1 MAKQQ
6 QPKPKKLKRPKR
18 PPPPINIEKEY
29 KKDLTLYV
37 SAVRTGVEKYLL
49 PHLNDLMQQM
59 PNYKRHDSSVTSMLD
74 QIMSQI
80 NAYVI
85 NNTPNPKSLAIVIGN
100 EAYNFATKNFKAQ
113 IKDVLGVD
121 AMLSTAGIQEQLDLW
136 VSTNVSLINSIP
148 NHALSQI
155 EALVKQGLASGE
167 RVEELSADIMERVDV
182 SQSRANLIARDQVSK
197 LNGQIDQLNQTNAGV
212 DKYIWSTSMD
222 ERVRESHADKQG
234 ETFSWDDPP
243 ADTGHPGEDYQCRCV
258 ALPIFTEQALNQ

>member
-74 QIMSQI
+74 QIMAQI

-85 NNTPNPKSLAIVIGN
+85 NNTPNPKSLAIVIGTDTIDFSTN
-100 EAYNFATKNFKAQ
+100 NFKSQ

-121 AMLSTAGIQEQLDLW
+121 AMLSTAGIQDQLDMW
-136 VSTNVSLINSIP
+136 VSTNVALINSLP
-148 NHALSQI
+148 EKSLDQI

-222 ERVRESHADKQG
+222 ERVRPNHASKEG
-234 ETFSWDDPP
+234 KTYSWDDPP
-243 ADTGHPGEDYQCRCV
+243 VDTGHPGQDYQCRCV
-258 ALPIFTEQALNQ
+258 ALPVFTESTLNI

>member
-1 MAKQQ
+1 MAKIKT
-6 QPKPKKLKRPKR
+6 PTR
-18 PPPPINIEKEY
+18 PPPPTNIEKEY
-29 KKDLTLYV
+29 KKDLKVYV
-37 SAVRTGVEKYLL
+37 DAVRAGVEKYLIPQL
-49 PHLNDLMQQM
+49 DELAQQA
-59 PNYKRHDSSVTSMLD
+59 PNYKKDSLASTLD
-74 QIMSQI
+74 QIMAQI

-100 EAYNFATKNFKAQ
+100 ETYNFATKNFKAQ
-113 IKDVLGVD
+113 IKDVLGID
-121 AMLSTAGIQEQLDLW
+121 AFLSTAGIQEQLDLW

-148 NHALSQI
+148 NQALSQI
-155 EALVKQGLASGE
+155 EMVVKHGFSSGA
-167 RVEELSADIMERVDV
+167 RVEEISADIMTRVDV

-197 LNGQIDQLNQTNAGV
+197 LNGQIDHINQSNAGV
-212 DKYIWSTSMD
+212 EQYTWSTSMD